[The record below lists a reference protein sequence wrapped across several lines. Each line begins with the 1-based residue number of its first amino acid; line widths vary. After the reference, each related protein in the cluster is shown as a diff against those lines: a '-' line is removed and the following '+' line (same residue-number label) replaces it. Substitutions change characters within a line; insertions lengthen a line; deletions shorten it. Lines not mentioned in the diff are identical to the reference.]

1 MYDEHVSQ
9 SIPTT
14 HMHGVTQAQNLRH
27 SASLSPPL
35 IPPRRLLFLF
45 LCFLSLLLLV
55 PLLDLD
61 DLVEG
66 VGDADRASTTPR
78 SP

>member
-1 MYDEHVSQ
+1 
-9 SIPTT
+9 
-14 HMHGVTQAQNLRH
+14 MHGVTQAQNLRH
-27 SASLSPPL
+27 SASLSTPL
-35 IPPRRLLFLF
+35 IPPRRLVLLLLFLF
-45 LCFLSLLLLV
+45 VSLSLLLLV

>member
-1 MYDEHVSQ
+1 
-9 SIPTT
+9 
-14 HMHGVTQAQNLRH
+14 MHGVTQAQNLRH
-27 SASLSPPL
+27 SASLSPLL
-35 IPPRRLLFLF
+35 IPPRRLVLLLLFLF
-45 LCFLSLLLLV
+45 VSLSLLLFV

-61 DLVEG
+61 DLVER

>member
-1 MYDEHVSQ
+1 
-9 SIPTT
+9 
-14 HMHGVTQAQNLRH
+14 MHGVTQAQNLRH
-27 SASLSPPL
+27 SAPLSPLL
-35 IPPRRLLFLF
+35 IPPRRLALLFLF
-45 LCFLSLLLLV
+45 LSLSLSLSLLLLV
-55 PLLDLD
+55 PLLDLN

>member
-1 MYDEHVSQ
+1 
-9 SIPTT
+9 
-14 HMHGVTQAQNLRH
+14 MHGVTQAQNLRH
-27 SASLSPPL
+27 SASISPLL
-35 IPPRRLLFLF
+35 IPPRRRLFLLLLFVS
-45 LCFLSLLLLV
+45 LSLLLLV